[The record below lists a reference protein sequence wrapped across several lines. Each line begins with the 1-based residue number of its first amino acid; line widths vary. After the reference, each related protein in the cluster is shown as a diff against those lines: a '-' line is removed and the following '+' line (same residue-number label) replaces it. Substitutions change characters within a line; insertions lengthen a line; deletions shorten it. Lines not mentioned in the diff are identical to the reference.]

1 MAFFNQYIFDALWE
15 LDTMK
20 DELFVILLLC
30 WKSNGFDLN
39 SWTFFFFFTM
49 RNLWTN
55 LQSTIASAASGHED
69 KKDEY
74 LLILCHHYHK
84 GMTDM
89 KTWGGRSC
97 LNKQWPNVVFNR
109 YCQES
114 ESRCFETL
122 WAIWIPRALVADA
135 LGKFEIEIELE
146 NPAAG
151 LREHLE
157 IWHYYAASAFPI
169 KDKSRS

>member
-1 MAFFNQYIFDALWE
+1 
-15 LDTMK
+15 
-20 DELFVILLLC
+20 
-30 WKSNGFDLN
+30 
-39 SWTFFFFFTM
+39 M
-49 RNLWTN
+49 RNLLTN

-69 KKDEY
+69 RKDKY
-74 LLILCHHYHK
+74 LLILCHDYHK

-135 LGKFEIEIELE
+135 LSKFEIEIELKTLQLAWE
-146 NPAAG
+146 N
-151 LREHLE
+151 
-157 IWHYYAASAFPI
+157 IWRYGIIMQRVLFPL
-169 KDKSRS
+169 KTKAEAKPNSFLSCRRTHMQTRTQNSWMVFL